1 MAETAHDA
9 EEAAAEHFAAARSFE
24 ADLEAERQSSRAV
37 AWRVAIA
44 AVLAAIAL
52 AISLAVMVMRYEPVA
67 FLVEV
72 NKQTGE
78 TSVMKRLDREA
89 IAFNEFHD
97 KHNLKRFVQAR
108 ESYFYPFLQ
117 RDYNLTV
124 DMSCEPVA
132 AEYAKQFDG
141 EKALD
146 KVLGNGTEWKIHVL
160 SVRLLPDQ
168 PGRAVVTF
176 DKTIKVTS
184 TNEVRGPFRFD
195 ATLAYE
201 YRPNVNKPESIWIDN
216 PTGFTVCAYRA
227 DPVQVSR

>member
-1 MAETAHDA
+1 MAETTLTA
-9 EEAAAEHFAAARSFE
+9 EEAAAAHFASARSFE
-24 ADLEAERQSSRAV
+24 ADLEAEHIRSRAT
-37 AWRVAIA
+37 AWRVAMV
-44 AVLAAIAL
+44 AVLAAAVL
-52 AISLAVMVMRYEPVA
+52 AISLAVMAFRHEPVA
-67 FLVEV
+67 FLVEID
-72 NKQTGE
+72 KQTGE

-89 IAFNEFHD
+89 ITFNEFHD

-108 ESYFYPFLQ
+108 ESYFYSFLQ
-117 RDYNLTV
+117 RDYNLTL

-132 AEYAKQFDG
+132 AEYAKQFEG

-146 KVLGNGTEWKIHVL
+146 KVLGNGTEWKINVL

-176 DKTIKVTS
+176 DKTIKVAS

-201 YRPNVNKPESIWIDN
+201 YRPSVNKPESTWIDN

-227 DPVQVSR
+227 DPVQVAR